1 MHFRLYILNYK
12 RLVHHRK
19 LCMNNKSIANIL
31 VKQVRNFKPL
41 DIFNIIV
48 KIVILKPKILR
59 NQQIMFP
66 IILQNSEAE
75 LQIIYKRLTQ

>member
-1 MHFRLYILNYK
+1 
-12 RLVHHRK
+12 
-19 LCMNNKSIANIL
+19 MNNKGIANIL
-31 VKQVRNFKPL
+31 VKLRNFKPL

-59 NQQIMFP
+59 NQQIMLP